1 MMSKFGTNGLIE
13 TGAGVDAVARVT
25 GDEVPAAVEDDHTAG
40 AVATT
45 ITTNRNASGLNPLPR
60 PAKIVPLPFNRFA
73 RGSATHEGL
82 NTMPRLRTPLGLT
95 GGLGVPL

>member
-25 GDEVPAAVEDDHTAG
+25 GDEVPAAFEDDHTAG

-60 PAKIVPLPFNRFA
+60 PAKDCTITV
-73 RGSATHEGL
+73 
-82 NTMPRLRTPLGLT
+82 
-95 GGLGVPL
+95 